1 MSKHV
6 AFIPARKGSK
16 GFKLKNR
23 ILFSHTANFLNQ
35 IEWLA
40 EVVVSTDDPVIKELA
55 SDYGYSVH
63 TRPDMLASDDVSIKD
78 VIDFYNLCRILY
90 YSGNIIPPEFIFA
103 QVNSRTILTHR
114 VLNIYFS
121 IWQKNHHQ

>member
-78 VIDFYNLCRILY
+78 VFAI
-90 YSGNIIPPEFIFA
+90 SGSLDPLIIAITL
-103 QVNSRTILTHR
+103 SM
-114 VLNIYFS
+114 FS
-121 IWQKNHHQ
+121 KAFLSPSKI